1 MSAEDLRIE
10 AVVEQVRRRILDGEL
25 PATATDDP
33 SEWRRQVVALLRRFD
48 PLLPEGLAERAI
60 RQVRATTF
68 GLGPIDALLEDD
80 AVSEV
85 MVNGD
90 GRVWVERAGALVPVG
105 AHLGPEAVLGI
116 LERATARLGVHADRR
131 NPLVNA
137 RLPDGSR
144 LHGVIPPLAVD
155 GPCLTIRRFRVR
167 RVRLDELC
175 SPDVA
180 ELLGR
185 AVAERRNILVSG
197 ATSAG
202 KTTLLNALAGQLPGS
217 ARIVTIEDTAELAL
231 PGEHVVRLES
241 RPASADGVGEVPI
254 SELVRAAL
262 RMRPDRIVVGEVRG
276 PEALAMLQAMNT
288 GHEGS
293 MSTCHAN
300 SAPDA
305 LRRIE
310 TMVVA
315 DRGAMPLAAVREQVR
330 SALDL
335 VVQIARVS
343 GARRQVVSVDEV
355 VAHGS
360 LDETPR
366 TRSLA
371 QGGRVVAA
379 PERPAR
385 TFGAEAER

>member
-90 GRVWVERAGALVPVG
+90 GRVWVERSGALVPVG
-105 AHLGPEAVLGI
+105 AHLDPEAVLGI

-202 KTTLLNALAGQLPGS
+202 KTTLLNALAGLLPGS